1 MATVEEIEK
10 RRAERRAQHDK
21 ARAEQEAAD
30 LEAID
35 ALENERG
42 EPLHT
47 MTANGFKPG
56 VSVKIAFRA
65 PSAVEYKRYCDLV
78 GKAQQVGDPLA
89 RRKAQEMLAAA
100 CWLYPAPDSDGR
112 KSMLDAFPGV
122 LISLSIEA
130 AKVAEL
136 RAEDEGKV

>member
-1 MATVEEIEK
+1 MATIEEIEK
-10 RRAERRAQHDK
+10 RRAARRASHD
-21 ARAEQEAAD
+21 ADRLEQERAD

-35 ALENERG
+35 ALEETLG

-65 PSAVEYKRYCDLV
+65 PTAVEYKRYLGMSGRAITANNSDARTKSQELLALGCLV
-78 GKAQQVGDPLA
+78 
-89 RRKAQEMLAAA
+89 
-100 CWLYPAPDSDGR
+100 YPADGEAR
-112 KSMLDAFPGV
+112 KMMLDAFPGV
-122 LISLSIEA
+122 LVSLSIEA

-136 RAEDEGKV
+136 RAEEEGKG